1 MKNWEFK
8 IIHKDFKTTLIT
20 IENEDWEKGYKIASS
35 IYNHL
40 CNTINEFGADYNLHY
55 RTNYSTLPDKKS
67 GITF

>member
-35 IYNHL
+35 IYNH
-40 CNTINEFGADYNLHY
+40 
-55 RTNYSTLPDKKS
+55 
-67 GITF
+67 